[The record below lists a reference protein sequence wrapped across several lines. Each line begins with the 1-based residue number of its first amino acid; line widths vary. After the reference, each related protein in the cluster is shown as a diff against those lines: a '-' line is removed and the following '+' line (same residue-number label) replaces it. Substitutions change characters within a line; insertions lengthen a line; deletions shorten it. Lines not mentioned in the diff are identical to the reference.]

1 MVHQT
6 RRDWAGARSLAIRIA
21 RDDLQAIQ
29 IALVR
34 HGRASGGWDTAL
46 DPDLDDLGRRQAED
60 VAKNL
65 DQIFVGKEVEII
77 SSPLLRCRQT
87 ASAFAK
93 LRVLPVRVCD
103 EVTEIPSPNGVAMAE
118 RVAWLREVMQGRWS
132 DLDENYLVFRDRLV
146 EFVRAI
152 ERDTVIFSHFVAINA
167 VIGALTNDDR
177 LVIRSLDNCSV
188 TLLECDAKGKLRIA
202 QSGHEADTLI
212 R

>member
-6 RRDWAGARSLAIRIA
+6 RRNWAGARSLAIRIT
-21 RDDLQAIQ
+21 RDHLQAIQ

-46 DPDLDDLGRRQAED
+46 DPDLDDLGRRQAAD

-87 ASAFAK
+87 ASIFAK
-93 LRVLPVRVCD
+93 LRLLPVRVCD

-132 DLDENYLVFRDRLV
+132 YLDENYLVFRDRLV

-188 TLLECDAKGKLRIA
+188 TLLECEAKGKLRIA